1 MKAMQAVTME
11 HGQQVDLSSCA
22 DEPIHIPGSIQP
34 HGAILFFSEDA
45 RLAGWSENAP
55 AMLGVTPQL
64 GLSLDA
70 LPWYQALALW
80 KASIFCEAI
89 YTRWLKGERPNDT
102 LFAPSMEAGVPQLL
116 EQARVF
122 AGLSPAAAG

>member
-1 MKAMQAVTME
+1 MQAVIME

-64 GLSLDA
+64 GLYAEINGRLGNDEGSQTG
-70 LPWYQALALW
+70 Y
-80 KASIFCEAI
+80 SIGAQ
-89 YTRWLKGERPNDT
+89 WL
-102 LFAPSMEAGVPQLL
+102 F
-116 EQARVF
+116 
-122 AGLSPAAAG
+122 